1 MLYWE
6 IVRPADAKSN
16 GYMGKINKIE
26 GAQFVR
32 FVGSLLDALRGLGS
46 SGTPNEVFER
56 IAENLK
62 LADDVQNELLPS
74 EEPRYRN
81 QMAWS
86 RFYLVREG
94 LLDSSK
100 RGVWSLTERG
110 RSVTLA
116 PNQAR
121 EIFLK
126 WPAASASPS
135 PGVFYNLT
143 KLFKIFDSLL
153 MFRLG
158 T

>member
-6 IVRPADAKSN
+6 IVRPADAKSD

-81 QMAWS
+81 QMAWEGQLGIFGNGS
-86 RFYLVREG
+86 SITGLVMQHGNAFQTTG
-94 LLDSSK
+94 LRYYAGGGLH
-100 RGVWSLTERG
+100 
-110 RSVTLA
+110 LA
-116 PNQAR
+116 
-121 EIFLK
+121 
-126 WPAASASPS
+126 
-135 PGVFYNLT
+135 FYNGRRPHS
-143 KLFKIFDSLL
+143 SLGARTPEQAYL
-153 MFRLG
+153 DHLPQSMAA
-158 T
+158 